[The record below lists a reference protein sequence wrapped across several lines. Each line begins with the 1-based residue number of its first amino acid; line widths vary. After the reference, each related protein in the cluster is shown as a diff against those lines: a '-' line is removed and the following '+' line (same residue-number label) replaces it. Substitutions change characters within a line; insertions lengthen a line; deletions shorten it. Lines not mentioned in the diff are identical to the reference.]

1 MGVSS
6 DILTL
11 LRNSLQAYVDDP
23 RVVYERYRLSLQD
36 LEAQNYYP
44 FARIALYDLNENVNQ
59 RVDDWRAN
67 LSLTNYGIDISVR
80 RAYQNLTEEDSEL
93 LLLDLKDKVIDWLR
107 DTDFAALTD
116 AYLNYFGYTANTG
129 IVRNTRYATMTLSIV
144 SQKDLYRTQA
154 TAITT

>member
-11 LRNSLQAYVDDP
+11 LRDSMSAYVNDD

-44 FARIALYDLNENVNQ
+44 FARVSMYDLNENVNQ
-59 RVDDWRAN
+59 RIDDYRAC
-67 LSLTNYGIDISVR
+67 SVLTNYGIDISVR

-93 LLLDLKDKVIDWLR
+93 LLLDLKDKVIDWMR
-107 DTDFAALTD
+107 ETDFAALTD
-116 AYLNYFGYTANTG
+116 VYLNYLGYTQNTG
-129 IVRNTRYATMTLSIV
+129 IVRNTRYATMTLSV
-144 SQKDLYRTQA
+144 VAQKDVHKIQST
-154 TAITT
+154 TIT

>member
-11 LRNSLQAYVDDP
+11 LRNSLQTYVDDP

-59 RVDDWRAN
+59 RVDDWRAC
-67 LSLTNYGIDISVR
+67 SVLTNYGIDISVR

-93 LLLDLKDKVIDWLR
+93 LLLDLKDKVIDWMR
-107 DTDFAALTD
+107 ETDFALLTD
-116 AYLNYFGYTANTG
+116 VYLNYLGYTANTG
-129 IVRNTRYATMTLSIV
+129 IVRNTRYATMTLSV
-144 SQKDLYRTQA
+144 VAQKDVHKTQA
-154 TAITT
+154 TSIT

>member
-11 LRNSLQAYVDDP
+11 LRDSMSAYVNDD

-44 FARIALYDLNENVNQ
+44 FARVSMYDLNENVNQ
-59 RVDDWRAN
+59 RIDDYRAC
-67 LSLTNYGIDISVR
+67 SVLTNYGIDISVR

-93 LLLDLKDKVIDWLR
+93 LLLDLKDKVIDWMR
-107 DTDFAALTD
+107 ETDFAALTD
-116 AYLNYFGYTANTG
+116 VYLNYLGYTQNTG
-129 IVRNTRYATMTLSIV
+129 IIRNTRYATMTLSV
-144 SQKDLYRTQA
+144 VAQKDVHKTQF
-154 TAITT
+154 TTIT